1 MRCDA
6 PGEEVY
12 KHSDRH
18 SLCNSGLLKQ
28 VPTRRFT
35 DSMTSRKTSFFLYLI
50 PSDLQETALVTVAGG
65 RGAPV
70 SSLWPSWVMYLRDK
84 KNVNRRKTWEKGKL
98 TVWDGEFPE
107 NIKEEQR
114 LLILWGR
121 IVWLIT
127 VLMWGKS
134 RVGLLH
140 VYITHFWKT
149 KRSFTVVYGDDSKI
163 FLTCRYAEMTG

>member
-84 KNVNRRKTWEKGKL
+84 KCKQEKNLRKGEINCLRWRVPRKHQRRTEIVDFMREDCL
-98 TVWDGEFPE
+98 TYYCTHVGEIQSWFAA
-107 NIKEEQR
+107 R
-114 LLILWGR
+114 LHH
-121 IVWLIT
+121 
-127 VLMWGKS
+127 S
-134 RVGLLH
+134 LL
-140 VYITHFWKT
+140 K
-149 KRSFTVVYGDDSKI
+149 D
-163 FLTCRYAEMTG
+163 